1 MPLNKLDNFIK
12 NTEGRILYVNP
23 SDLDST
29 DSITNEGN
37 SLAKPFKTVQRALIE
52 AARFSYLSGNNNDI
66 TEKTTILLFPGEHI
80 IDNRPGYA
88 IYDNNNTAYVTPVDG
103 GVGDPASTQLSLELD
118 TNFDLT
124 QNENILYKF
133 NSVNGGVIVPRGTS
147 IVGLDLRKTKIRPKY
162 VPNPTDPSAPNTAI
176 FRITGACYFWQFS
189 IFDGNDKETVY
200 TNPRSFTEEYRSIP
214 RFSHHKLTVFEYAD
228 GVNVVNRVKFGDLT
242 DLDMYYHKVGNA
254 YNVYRDIENIS
265 KFPRSKTSF
274 AKRAPEWEIVGSFKS
289 DPIDIA
295 RIISGNGTT
304 ASDTITVTTSTPH
317 NLNANTPILVTGVK
331 VPEYNISTF
340 VLDIIDDYNFTY
352 RLESFKINLDA
363 SPRYDGAKV
372 TVETDTVNGAS
383 PYVFNISL
391 RSVWGM
397 NGMHADGSK
406 ASGFRSMVVA
416 QFTAVSLQKDDRAF
430 TKYNTSKR
438 KYDVLTYNLVH
449 GADLPAQASD
459 SVTPY
464 HIDQDAIYRPGWESS
479 HIKVSNDAFIQIVS
493 VFAIGFTYHFDMN
506 SGADASI
513 TNSNSNFGQV
523 ALKSTGFKPEAFE
536 KDDHAYITSIV
547 APRSIDASISDNIDW
562 LQLDVPKTRD
572 VANSK
577 RLYLSGFTSRTAKP
591 TALVQGY
598 RVGGKQDDV
607 LYLEQSSNGTAYTFT
622 APIFMT
628 GQNNEL
634 NRNEKSYSVNSIQ
647 YDNHFNIGTNNL
659 QTGER
664 VIINSETGD
673 LPEGIN
679 EHTVY
684 YAITAA
690 TDPYNQNTNPDG
702 LRNSD
707 VIKLAS
713 SYTFAFLGEAVDS
726 FGGVELTIK
735 SRVSD
740 KDAGDIGSPLQ
751 FDESN
756 GQWYINVGTNNAIYN
771 SFLDSGIG
779 YDNSDDDKYS
789 DATDLAYVTR
799 VADERALDEKTY
811 KIRVVIPKES
821 SNAKNPEIGFI
832 LQDSSSVSAEAL
844 NSDENENFSANIAG
858 HPNSRTTLPVS
869 QPSPKYNRNPRF
881 IANAET
887 VGTLLKYT
895 SELPHNLKLND
906 RVIIRNI
913 EDSTEATLRQF
924 NRGFNGSFDVVQIDD
939 ELTFYVNYVDIA
951 GLQHNPGTFSNDT
964 SIRKI
969 SELPTF
975 EKNDIKS
982 NLYIYR
988 NDVISEFIPGEKD
1001 GVYHLYVLNA
1011 NNSVTERFTDLKF
1024 TQLPVDLY
1032 PQLDRD
1038 NYDDNPLSATTFAK
1052 RAPIGDVLTND
1063 LKKSITRES
1072 CDLLLKEFGVGI
1084 PISGVTYTSTEAVL
1098 TFTYNHGLGGVL
1110 GGTLSNGGGHTATEK
1125 VYYNVK
1131 LYSDTTKN
1139 IWYGATGRVSVDAS
1153 GDVTDIK
1160 IITPGS
1166 GYKALNGSNNKLYP
1180 DNTIIGG
1187 SIGNTF
1193 LTWGLSNLRSN
1204 IGDVV
1209 QLTGDGKTADGY
1221 YRISNLTN
1229 KSITINRTNGDPIPT
1244 INQYVFLTGPSVPI
1258 TSTSYQNVI
1267 TTINGDTQVTV
1278 GVIEFTTASAH
1289 GLSPGS
1295 KFTAIS
1301 SANVNAGSY
1310 IVKDVTSPTVFTVQ
1324 TANNVPFSVNGGYIL
1339 KHGLSSNEG
1348 ISDVR
1353 TESYSARTVPFFGD
1367 EVFTLSANYSAGS
1380 NSAISFTCVTGATDV
1395 SDRLKLG
1402 DYLQINDEILRVTG
1416 EVTNTSA
1423 VVSRGYLGTIQ
1434 GTHESGTLFKKI
1446 EVIPVEFRRPSI
1458 CRASAHTFEYLGY
1471 GPGNYSTALPQVQVK
1486 TLSEREDFLV
1496 QAQERSG
1503 GAVIYTGMN
1512 SRGDTFTGNT
1522 KVSAASGETVS
1533 YDIPKPTIT
1542 GQDPS
1547 KLSVAFDEVTVR
1559 ERIIVEGGASGFVLS
1574 QFDGPVTLTKNL
1586 RVKGKSYFNNQVRV
1600 TFYSDASSPTTGS
1613 LVVKGGIGVG
1623 GDSYFGGD
1631 INVTGNVLLTDNSV
1645 LGFGT
1650 DVNHRLKIYSDT
1662 ANDIHYITTNSTTR
1676 IVKLQTNNRFTV
1688 GTTTDD
1694 RLLITANANPST
1706 DGNAAGQVE
1715 LYYDNGSVSSLKL
1728 ETTNTGVNITGVGT
1742 FTQGLSLPEE
1752 KKFTLGNRSSTSV
1765 DKSEIYYNSNNLYID
1780 NLNDSDG
1787 GDIYIRNVDA
1797 NAAATDRFI
1806 YINAIDDHTSIEC
1819 KSNEYVKLYY
1829 NGLER
1834 LVTNNND
1841 VTINADLLPYNDNT
1855 YDLGSSSFRWNS
1867 AYIGDLQL
1875 SSGSISHRTGA
1886 KVSISKLSSNSE
1898 FEATGTVTLGSSGN
1912 NVLINS
1918 DLNVKGDI
1926 TAFYSSDQ
1934 RLKTN
1939 ITAIDDP
1946 LAKVLSLGGYTFDWI
1961 HSENT
1966 AREGTETGV
1975 IAQEVESLG
1984 LPGLVTTRGNGY
1996 LAVNY
2001 EKLVPLLI
2009 EAIKELSVKVENL
2022 EQNLSDK

>member
-66 TEKTTILLFPGEHI
+66 TEKTTILLFPGEHV
-80 IDNRPGYA
+80 IDNRPGDA
-88 IYDNNNTAYVTPVDG
+88 IYNNGEVAYVTPADG
-103 GVGDPASTQLSLELD
+103 GVGDPASTQLSLELN

-124 QNENILYKF
+124 QKDNILYKF
-133 NSVNGGVIVPRGTS
+133 NSVHGGVIVPRGTS

-162 VPNPTDPSAPNTAI
+162 VPNPTDPSAPNTSI

-200 TNPRSFTEEYRSIP
+200 TNPRSFTEEYKSIP

-228 GVNVVNRVKFGDLT
+228 GVNIVNRSKFGELT

-254 YNVYRDIENIS
+254 YNVYRNIENEQ
-265 KFPRSKTSF
+265 KFPKSTTAF
-274 AKRAPEWEIVGSFKS
+274 AKRAPEWEIVGPFKS
-289 DPIDIA
+289 DSIDIVK
-295 RIISGNGTT
+295 IISGNGTT
-304 ASDTITVTTSTPH
+304 ASDLITVTTSIPH
-317 NLNANTPILVTGVK
+317 NLNANTPILITGVGA
-331 VPEYNISTF
+331 PEYNISTF
-340 VLDIIDDYNFTY
+340 VLDIIDDFNFTY
-352 RLESFKINLDA
+352 RLETFKINLNA

-391 RSVWGM
+391 RSIWGM

-438 KYDVLTYNLVH
+438 KYDVLAYNLVH

-459 SVTPY
+459 SDNPY
-464 HIDQDAIYRPGWESS
+464 HIDQDAIYRPEWESS

-523 ALKSTGFKPEAFE
+523 ALKSDGFKPEAFE

-547 APRSIDASISDNIDW
+547 APRSIDTSISDNIDW
-562 LQLDVPKTRD
+562 LQLDVPTTRNVQD
-572 VANSK
+572 STK
-577 RLYLSGFTSRTAKP
+577 LFLSGFTSKNSKP
-591 TALVQGY
+591 TVLVQGY
-598 RVGGKQDDV
+598 RIGAKKDDL
-607 LYLEQSSNGTAYTFT
+607 LYIQQSSGETVYTYT
-622 APIFMT
+622 APIYMT
-628 GQNNEL
+628 GKNDDL
-634 NRNEKSYSVNSIQ
+634 DRNEKSYSVNSIQ
-647 YDNHFNIGTNNL
+647 NGNHFNIGTNNL

-664 VIINSETGD
+664 IIINSETGD
-673 LPEGIN
+673 LPEGID
-679 EHTVY
+679 EHAVY
-684 YAITAA
+684 YAITSE

-702 LRNSD
+702 LLNSD

-726 FGGVELTIK
+726 SGGAELTIK

-740 KDAGDIGSPLQ
+740 KDAGDIGSPIQ
-751 FDESN
+751 FDEAV

-771 SFLDSGIG
+771 SFLDSGLG
-779 YDNSDDDKYS
+779 YDPTDDDKYS
-789 DATDLAYVTR
+789 DATDLAYISR
-799 VADERALDEKTY
+799 VADERSLDEKCY
-811 KIRVVIPKES
+811 KIRVVVPKES
-821 SNAKNPEIGFI
+821 SNAKNPEIGYI

-844 NSDENENFSANIAG
+844 NSDENENFSVNIAG
-858 HPNSRTTLPVS
+858 HPNSRTSLPAN
-869 QPSPKYNRNPRF
+869 QPSPKYNRNPKF
-881 IANAET
+881 IANAEKI
-887 VGTLLKYT
+887 GSLLKYT
-895 SELPHNLKLND
+895 SELPHKLKLND
-906 RVIIRNI
+906 RVIIRNV
-913 EDSTEATLRQF
+913 EDSTEATLKQF

-939 ELTFYVNYVDIA
+939 ELTFYVSYKDIA
-951 GLQHNPGTFSNDT
+951 DLQHDPGTFSNDT
-964 SIRKI
+964 SIRKV

-975 EKNDIKS
+975 EKNDVKS

-988 NDVISEFIPGEKD
+988 NDVISEFIAGERD

-1011 NNSVTERFTDLKF
+1011 NNAVSERFTDFKF
-1024 TQLPVDLY
+1024 SQNPVDLY
-1032 PQLDRD
+1032 PQFDRD
-1038 NYDDNPLSATTFAK
+1038 NYDDNPLSATTLAK

-1084 PISGVTYTSTEAVL
+1084 QISSVSYTTTEAVM

-1110 GGTLSNGGGHTATEK
+1110 GGALTNGGGHTATEK

-1131 LYSDTTKN
+1131 LYSDTFKN
-1139 IWYGATGRVSVDAS
+1139 IWYGATGRVTVDGS
-1153 GDVTDIK
+1153 GDVTDIT

-1166 GYKALNGSNNKLYP
+1166 GYKALNGANNKLYP

-1187 SIGNTF
+1187 SIGGTY

-1221 YRISNLTN
+1221 YRISDLTN
-1229 KSITINRTNGDPIPT
+1229 KTITINRTSDDPVPT

-1278 GVIEFTTASAH
+1278 GVIQFTTTSAH
-1289 GLSPGS
+1289 GLSPGN

-1301 SANVNAGSY
+1301 SANADAGSY

-1324 TANNVPFSVNGGYIL
+1324 TANNVPFSVDGGYIL

-1353 TESYSARTVPFFGD
+1353 TESYSARTVSFFGD
-1367 EVFTLSANYSAGS
+1367 EVFTLSTNYEAGS
-1380 NSAISFTCVTGATDV
+1380 TSAISFTCVTGATDV
-1395 SDRLKLG
+1395 LNRLKLG
-1402 DYLQINDEILRVTG
+1402 DYLQINDEIFRVTG
-1416 EVTNTSA
+1416 EVTNNSA
-1423 VVSRGYLGTIQ
+1423 VVSRGYFGTIQ
-1434 GTHESGTLFKKI
+1434 GTHESGTLFRKI
-1446 EVIPVEFRRPSI
+1446 KVIPVEFRRPSI

-1503 GAVIYTGMN
+1503 GAVVYTGMN

-1522 KVSAASGETVS
+1522 KVSASSGETVS

-1547 KLSVAFDEVTVR
+1547 KLSVAFDEVTIR

-1586 RVKGKSYFNNQVRV
+1586 KVKGKSYFNNQVRI
-1600 TFYSDASSPTTGS
+1600 TFSGDASSPTTGA
-1613 LVVKGGIGVG
+1613 LVVKGGIGIG
-1623 GDSYFGGD
+1623 GVSYFEDHVHIQKNLLLPDNKIIQLGSDQDLELYFNGSNSVIENKTGTLVIRSASDNSSTGD
-1631 INVTGNVLLTDNSV
+1631 ISLRAYYDRQAILIDRSEGNVGLYHYSASSSEERLSTTDTGVTITGTASVTNLTDNRV
-1645 LGFGT
+1645 
-1650 DVNHRLKIYSDT
+1650 VI
-1662 ANDIHYITTNSTTR
+1662 
-1676 IVKLQTNNRFTV
+1676 V
-1688 GTTTDD
+1688 GTGKSLEDDANLTFNGNTLAIGKNTTSTSTSSGALTVAGGVGIGENLNVGGNLTINGNTTLGDANAD
-1694 RLLITANANPST
+1694 TITATGRFASSLVPST
-1706 DGNAAGQVE
+1706 DSAIDLGT
-1715 LYYDNGSVSSLKL
+1715 SSLEWRNLYLDGTGYIDTL
-1728 ETTNTGVNITGVGT
+1728 EVHESATITENLTVNGNT
-1742 FTQGLSLPEE
+1742 
-1752 KKFTLGNRSSTSV
+1752 TLGNSMSDDVNTTV
-1765 DKSEIYYNSNNLYID
+1765 NG
-1780 NLNDSDG
+1780 NLN
-1787 GDIYIRNVDA
+1787 
-1797 NAAATDRFI
+1797 
-1806 YINAIDDHTSIEC
+1806 
-1819 KSNEYVKLYY
+1819 
-1829 NGLER
+1829 
-1834 LVTNNND
+1834 VT
-1841 VTINADLLPYNDNT
+1841 
-1855 YDLGSSSFRWNS
+1855 
-1867 AYIGDLQL
+1867 
-1875 SSGSISHRTGA
+1875 
-1886 KVSISKLSSNSE
+1886 K
-1898 FEATGTVTLGSSGN
+1898 
-1912 NVLINS
+1912 
-1918 DLNVKGDI
+1918 DI
-1926 TAFYSSDQ
+1926 TAFYSSSDE
-1934 RLKTN
+1934 RLKDN
-1939 ITAIDDP
+1939 VTAIDDP
-1946 LAKVLSLGGYTFDWI
+1946 LAKVLSLGGYTFDWNEKSNYE
-1961 HSENT
+1961 HDGSD
-1966 AREGTETGV
+1966 TGV

-1984 LPGLVTTRGNGY
+1984 LPGIVRTNNNGY
-1996 LAVNY
+1996 KSVQY
-2001 EKLVPLLI
+2001 HKLIPLLI
-2009 EAIKELSVKVENL
+2009 GAIKELNTKVENL
-2022 EQNLSDK
+2022 EQKLSDK